1 MLKITPAEA
10 CRVTRLRCY
19 ACRER
24 LPRVGLKENSHIE
37 GLTFTCAKCGKVNE
51 VDTKEEN

>member
-1 MLKITPAEA
+1 MLEIKPAEA
-10 CRVTRLRCY
+10 CKVTRLRCY

-24 LPRVGLKENSHIE
+24 LPRVGLKENSRIE

-51 VDTKEEN
+51 VDTTKN